1 MAVRKTETRI
11 PANFQASD
19 LGQSTVA
26 ADGRCMLVSFTTA
39 PIVVRRENVY
49 VLFVTDAVLAAVAQ
63 SYEWTFKENDDI
75 AKISTTLHGE
85 VAYQP
90 QTLGML
96 SLSVRVLDAGG
107 TEQANL
113 TLDQEV
119 VLPSAEAEAL
129 IADARDKPGPGAAN
143 PEVLRELV
151 NEHSRY
157 YQAVKL
163 QIPEAGDA
171 FERFAFSIIFDG
183 VLRRSSAK
191 RKQHVDQL
199 AVALN
204 EQAPDFITLAAE
216 GVGVSGIRLALLAM
230 TLPRA
235 AGSPGALLA
244 WTELPE
250 AAEQR
255 SFADEKLRQTLG
267 ALNETALIDLFNL
280 ARFPKSNITQCGRIL
295 ETLRDHYF
303 PGKNFDD
310 VLTRM
315 SGTLAHWITRHYREG
330 PLLRI

>member
-1 MAVRKTETRI
+1 MAVRKTEARI
-11 PANFQASD
+11 PTNFQAAD
-19 LGQSTVA
+19 LGQSTPS
-26 ADGRCMLVSFTTA
+26 ADGRCTLISFTTA
-39 PIVVRRENVY
+39 PIVVQRENDY
-49 VLFVTDAVLAAVAQ
+49 VLFVTDAALAAAAQ

-75 AKISTTLHGE
+75 AKVSLTPHGE
-85 VAYQP
+85 VTYRP
-90 QTLGML
+90 QSLGML
-96 SLSVRVLDAGG
+96 SLVVRILDAGG
-107 TEQANL
+107 TEQAHL
-113 TLDQEV
+113 ALEQEV
-119 VLPSAEAEAL
+119 VLPSAEVEAL

-157 YQAVKL
+157 YHAVKL
-163 QIPEAGDA
+163 QVPETGDA

-183 VLRRSSAK
+183 VLRRPPAK
-191 RKQHVDQL
+191 RKQHIDQL

-204 EQAPDFITLAAE
+204 EQPPDFITLAAE

-230 TLPRA
+230 TLPRTS
-235 AGSPGALLA
+235 GSPAALLA

-255 SFADEKLRQTLG
+255 TFADEKLRRALG
-267 ALNETALIDLFNL
+267 ALDETTQINLFNL

-303 PGKNFDD
+303 PGKNFND

-315 SGTLAHWITRHYREG
+315 SGTLAYWITRHYREG
-330 PLLRI
+330 PLLRS